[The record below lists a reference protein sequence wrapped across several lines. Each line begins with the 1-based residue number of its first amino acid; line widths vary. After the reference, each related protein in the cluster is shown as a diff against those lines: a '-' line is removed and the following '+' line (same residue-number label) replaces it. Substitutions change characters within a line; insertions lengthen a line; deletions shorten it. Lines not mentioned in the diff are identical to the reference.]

1 MVYPHNQ
8 DDVRQST
15 DAAASLGS
23 VDICAFPDLM
33 GYLAEGKIR
42 PVIARRMPLV
52 EAQQAQELLLGAKMK
67 GKIVLICN

>member
-52 EAQQAQELLLGAKMK
+52 
-67 GKIVLICN
+67 